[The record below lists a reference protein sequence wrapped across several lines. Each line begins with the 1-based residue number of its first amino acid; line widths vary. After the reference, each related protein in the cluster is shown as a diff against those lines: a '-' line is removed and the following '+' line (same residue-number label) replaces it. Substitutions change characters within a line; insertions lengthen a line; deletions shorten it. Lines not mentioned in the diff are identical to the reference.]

1 MALVTM
7 KELLE
12 AGVHFGHQTRRW
24 NPKMKRFI
32 YAGRNGIYI
41 IDLHQTLRRLDT
53 AYAFIRE
60 IAANGGKLLFVGTK
74 KQARDAVR
82 ENAERCGM
90 FFVTERWLGGMLTN
104 HQTINQRVERMR
116 ELRKLEESG
125 GLEQLPKK
133 ERKRLL
139 DLKAKLE
146 RFLTGIEN
154 MGGVPEAIFIVDL
167 KQEHIALKEARRLK
181 IPVVA
186 IVDTNCDPDEIDYP
200 IPGNDDAIRAIRLMS
215 GKMADAIMEGRAEH
229 ESRQAEA
236 EAAAAEAAEAMEESA
251 VGGSEMEEGDVE
263 VEVKV
268 PWGSEEIAV
277 APEPEAAKAAPETAE
292 AAPETEAAAGEP
304 ETAPAE
310 AAPEPEPRREPSQE
324 YTGGEAELT

>member
-1 MALVTM
+1 LALVTM

-41 IDLHQTLRRLDT
+41 IDLHQTLRRLDD
-53 AYAFIRE
+53 AYKFIRE
-60 IAANGGKLLFVGTK
+60 IAAGGGKLLFVGTK

-90 FFVTERWLGGMLTN
+90 FYVTERWLGGMLTN
-104 HQTINQRVERMR
+104 HQTISQRIERMR
-116 ELRKLEESG
+116 ELRKMEETG
-125 GLEQLPKK
+125 DLTKLPKK
-133 ERKRLL
+133 ERTRLL
-139 DLKAKLE
+139 DLKVKLE
-146 RFLTGIEN
+146 RFLLGIEN

-167 KQEHIALKEARRLK
+167 KQEHIALLEARRLK

-186 IVDTNCDPDEIDYP
+186 IVDTNCDPDGIDYP

-215 GKMADAIMEGRAEH
+215 GKMADAVMEGRAEH
-229 ESRQAEA
+229 ESRQADA
-236 EAAAAEAAEAMEESA
+236 EAAAVEAAAAAMEESA
-251 VGGSEMEEGDVE
+251 VGGGAAVEEGEMEVE
-263 VEVKV
+263 V
-268 PWGSEEIAV
+268 PWGSEEIKV
-277 APEPEAAKAAPETAE
+277 EPAPEPVRAAA
-292 AAPETEAAAGEP
+292 AAPETEVAAGEP
-304 ETAPAE
+304 VSAPAE
-310 AAPEPEPRREPSQE
+310 AAPEPEPEPRREPPQE

>member
-1 MALVTM
+1 LALVTM

-41 IDLHQTLRRLDT
+41 IDLHQTLRRLED
-53 AYAFIRE
+53 AFKFVRE
-60 IAANGGKLLFVGTK
+60 VAAGGGKLLFVGTK
-74 KQARDAVR
+74 KQAREAVR

-90 FFVTERWLGGMLTN
+90 FYVTERWLGGMLTN
-104 HQTINQRVERMR
+104 HQTINQRIERMR
-116 ELRKLEESG
+116 ELRKMEESG
-125 GLEQLPKK
+125 DLTKLPKK

-146 RFLTGIEN
+146 RFLSGIEN

-167 KQEHIALKEARRLK
+167 KQEHIALQEARRLK

-186 IVDTNCDPDEIDYP
+186 ILDTNCDPDGIEYP

-215 GKMADAIMEGRAEH
+215 GKMADAVMEGRAEH
-229 ESRQAEA
+229 ESRQADA

-251 VGGSEMEEGDVE
+251 VGGRAEVEEGE

-268 PWGSEEIAV
+268 PWGSEEIEV
-277 APEPEAAKAAPETAE
+277 APEPAAAE
-292 AAPETEAAAGEP
+292 AAPETEVAAGEP

-310 AAPEPEPRREPSQE
+310 PAPEPEPRREPSQE

>member
-41 IDLHQTLRRLDT
+41 IDLHQTLRRLDD
-53 AYAFIRE
+53 AYKFVRE
-60 IAANGGKLLFVGTK
+60 ASARGGKLLFVGTK
-74 KQARDAVR
+74 KQAREAVR

-90 FFVTERWLGGMLTN
+90 FYVTERWLGGMLTN
-104 HQTINQRVERMR
+104 HQTISQRIERLR
-116 ELRKLEESG
+116 ELRKMEENG
-125 GLEQLPKK
+125 DLTKLPKK

-146 RFLTGIEN
+146 RFLSGIEN
-154 MGGVPEAIFIVDL
+154 MGGVPDTIFIVDL
-167 KQEHIALKEARRLK
+167 KQEHIALQEARRLK

-186 IVDTNCDPDEIDYP
+186 IVDTNCDPDGIDYP

-215 GKMADAIMEGRAEH
+215 GKMADAVLEGRAEY

-236 EAAAAEAAEAMEESA
+236 EEAAAEAAEAMEESA
-251 VGGSEMEEGDVE
+251 VGVGAAVEEGE
-263 VEVKV
+263 VEVNV
-268 PWGSEEIAV
+268 PWGSEPVEV
-277 APEPEAAKAAPETAE
+277 EEEPAAAAPE
-292 AAPETEAAAGEP
+292 EAAAGVAEEKP
-304 ETAPAE
+304 APAE
-310 AAPEPEPRREPSQE
+310 AAPEREPRPEPSEE

>member
-41 IDLHQTLRRLDT
+41 IDLHQTLRRLDD
-53 AYAFIRE
+53 AYKFVRE
-60 IAANGGKLLFVGTK
+60 AAAGGGKLLFVGTK
-74 KQARDAVR
+74 KQAREAVR

-90 FFVTERWLGGMLTN
+90 FYVTERWLGGMLTN
-104 HQTINQRVERMR
+104 HQTINQRVERLR
-116 ELRKLEESG
+116 ELRKMEETG
-125 GLEQLPKK
+125 DLTKLPKK
-133 ERKRLL
+133 ERNRLL

-146 RFLTGIEN
+146 RFLSGIEN
-154 MGGVPEAIFIVDL
+154 MGGVPDTIFIVDL
-167 KQEHIALKEARRLK
+167 KQEHIALQEARRLK

-186 IVDTNCDPDEIDYP
+186 IVDTNCDPDGIDYP

-215 GKMADAIMEGRAEH
+215 GKMADAVMEGRAEY

-236 EAAAAEAAEAMEESA
+236 EEAAAEAAEAMEESA
-251 VGGSEMEEGDVE
+251 VGVGAAVEEGE
-263 VEVKV
+263 VEVSV
-268 PWGSEEIAV
+268 PWGSEPVEVEAEPV
-277 APEPEAAKAAPETAE
+277 AAAPE
-292 AAPETEAAAGEP
+292 EAAAGVAEEKP
-304 ETAPAE
+304 APAE
-310 AAPEPEPRREPSQE
+310 AAPEPEPRPEPPPE

>member
-1 MALVTM
+1 M

-41 IDLHQTLRRLDT
+41 IDLHQTLRRLDD
-53 AYAFIRE
+53 AYKFVRE
-60 IAANGGKLLFVGTK
+60 AAAGGGKVLFVGTK
-74 KQARDAVR
+74 KQAREAVR

-90 FFVTERWLGGMLTN
+90 FYVTERWLGGMLTN
-104 HQTINQRVERMR
+104 HQTINQRVERLR
-116 ELRKLEESG
+116 ELRKMEETG
-125 GLEQLPKK
+125 DLTKLPKK
-133 ERKRLL
+133 ERNRLL

-146 RFLTGIEN
+146 RFLSGIEN
-154 MGGVPEAIFIVDL
+154 MGGVPDTIFIVDL
-167 KQEHIALKEARRLK
+167 KQEHIALQEARRLK

-186 IVDTNCDPDEIDYP
+186 IVDTNCDPDGIDYP

-215 GKMADAIMEGRAEH
+215 GKMADAVMEGRAEH

-251 VGGSEMEEGDVE
+251 VGVGAAVEEGE
-263 VEVKV
+263 VEVNV
-268 PWGSEEIAV
+268 PWGSEPVEV
-277 APEPEAAKAAPETAE
+277 EEEPAAAAPE
-292 AAPETEAAAGEP
+292 EAAAGVEEEKP
-304 ETAPAE
+304 APAE
-310 AAPEPEPRREPSQE
+310 AAPEREPRPEPSEE

>member
-41 IDLHQTLRRLDT
+41 IDLHQTLRRLDD
-53 AYAFIRE
+53 AYKFIRE
-60 IAANGGKLLFVGTK
+60 TAASGGKLLFVGTK
-74 KQARDAVR
+74 KQARDSVR

-90 FFVTERWLGGMLTN
+90 YFVTERWLGGMLTN

-116 ELRKLEESG
+116 ELRKMEENG
-125 GLEQLPKK
+125 DLTKLPKK

-146 RFLTGIEN
+146 RFLSGIEN
-154 MGGVPEAIFIVDL
+154 MGGVPDAIFIVDL
-167 KQEHIALKEARRLK
+167 KQEHIALLEARRLK

-186 IVDTNCDPDEIDYP
+186 ILDTNCDPDGIDYP

-215 GKMADAIMEGRAEH
+215 SKMADAVMEGRAEH
-229 ESRQAEA
+229 ESRQADA
-236 EAAAAEAAEAMEESA
+236 EAAAAAAAEAMEESA
-251 VGGSEMEEGDVE
+251 VGGSVAVEDGEVE
-263 VEVKV
+263 VEV
-268 PWGSEEIAV
+268 PWGSEEIEV
-277 APEPEAAKAAPETAE
+277 APEAAAAE
-292 AAPETEAAAGEP
+292 AAPETEVAASEP
-304 ETAPAE
+304 KIAPAE